1 MNTATACEEMCERSA
16 MAHQHRCAFVL
27 TVILALLALTGP
39 ASAADGPCTE
49 QQFMSVATAADPTP
63 VVMGM
68 MGSAPACAT
77 CFIGCAT
84 KTGAEK
90 AACGMAC
97 SSAAVASTNDAAAS
111 PTSVPAEPAAEEAAT
126 TSATSVPAE
135 PAAEEAATTSASECK
150 DSPDE
155 VVNVASGTRP
165 STFSI
170 PVLEVP
176 FVGDRWPAPQLRSWQ
191 GTVRRGPPHP
201 TGLSSHVWSLQAAGV
216 QRFPGRGGERRFGY
230 VRAFIFYVLAA
241 TQVALAMEVKVIACR
256 WLASQLRSW
265 QGSVWRGSTHPTGLP
280 KDVRCVC

>member
-1 MNTATACEEMCERSA
+1 MCERSA

-49 QQFMSVATAADPTP
+49 QQFMFVATAADPTP

-165 STFSI
+165 STFLI
-170 PVLEVP
+170 PVLDVP
-176 FVGDRWPAPQLRSWQ
+176 F
-191 GTVRRGPPHP
+191 RR
-201 TGLSSHVWSLQAAGV
+201 
-216 QRFPGRGGERRFGY
+216 R
-230 VRAFIFYVLAA
+230 
-241 TQVALAMEVKVIACR
+241 QVACSPTAQLARHCAARTPASHWAVLSRVEFASRRSAKIPRTR
-256 WLASQLRSW
+256 W
-265 QGSVWRGSTHPTGLP
+265 
-280 KDVRCVC
+280 

>member
-77 CFIGCAT
+77 CFIGCVT

-126 TSATSVPAE
+126 TSA
-135 PAAEEAATTSASECK
+135 SECK

-165 STFSI
+165 STFLI
-170 PVLEVP
+170 PVLDVA
-176 FVGDRWPAPQLRSWQ
+176 F
-191 GTVRRGPPHP
+191 RR
-201 TGLSSHVWSLQAAGV
+201 
-216 QRFPGRGGERRFGY
+216 R
-230 VRAFIFYVLAA
+230 
-241 TQVALAMEVKVIACR
+241 QVACSPTAQLARHCAAR
-256 WLASQLRSW
+256 THASHWAVL
-265 QGSVWRGSTHPTGLP
+265 
-280 KDVRCVC
+280 